1 MKEIKLLKRRNSIGG
16 DVFKIV
22 FLGYINLKRKS
33 SICNYKKRLKM
44 VIVNFDYGKKKFK
57 IRADECRGFISK
69 ARGLIF
75 QKNPKALMFIFTS
88 KTQQSIHSFFCKPF
102 VAIWFYKGKVVDK
115 QHVDPWRFSVKPKK
129 KFDRLLEI
137 PEGCKGYRSL
147 SR

>member
-88 KTQQSIHSFFCKPF
+88 KTQQSIHSFFCKPSYLF
-102 VAIWFYKGKVVDK
+102 NFRWPGVS
-115 QHVDPWRFSVKPKK
+115 HH
-129 KFDRLLEI
+129 
-137 PEGCKGYRSL
+137 SL
-147 SR
+147 SLVIGVYTSPHLAL